1 MVFLLA
7 DTRVVV
13 LSAFTAPAS
22 RGKVSSSDQ
31 APRIL
36 TAEQWGLG
44 YFPGSGWPSGLQFW
58 NKMQLRALGGEQQA
72 GGKAAGWVTRVG
84 VCSPPLKGLEHRV

>member
-7 DTRVVV
+7 DTRAVVR
-13 LSAFTAPAS
+13 SAFMAPAS

-36 TAEQWGLG
+36 AAEQWGLG
-44 YFPGSGWPSGLQFW
+44 YLLGSGWPSGLQFC
-58 NKMQLRALGGEQQA
+58 NKMHLRALGGEQLA
-72 GGKAAGWVTRVG
+72 GGKAAGWVMRVG
-84 VCSPPLKGLEHRV
+84 VCSPPRKSLEHRV